1 MSTASFLRLILL
13 AALWGASFLFLR
25 IAAPAMGSVALI
37 ASRVALAALLLA
49 VVAVWLRK
57 APKLGL
63 HWRHYLVLGL
73 LNSAVPWVLLAY
85 AAHTLSASVMSILNA
100 TAPMWGMVCVAL
112 VDRQGVSAK
121 RLLGLVLGTVGVAM
135 LVGLDPTLF
144 GDGAQTDSKGMW
156 LAVAA
161 MLTGTLCY
169 GIASTYT
176 RSVKGV
182 DAFNNAH
189 GSMWAATLL
198 LAPLLLFYPV
208 QSEPNTLVMSSVAVL
223 GVACTGIA
231 LLIYFKLVADE
242 GAPSALTVTYLIPMF
257 GVLWGHLFLDE
268 QVGWHTLVGSC
279 VVLMGTALVTG
290 FSPLRL
296 FGKAKA

>member
-25 IAAPAMGSVALI
+25 VAAPVMGSVALI
-37 ASRVALAALLLA
+37 TSRVALAALLLA
-49 VVAVWLRK
+49 AVAVWLKK
-57 APKLGL
+57 APKVGL

-73 LNSAVPWVLLAY
+73 VNSAIPWVLLAY

-100 TAPMWGMVCVAL
+100 TAPMWGMVCVAV

-121 RLLGLVLGTVGVAM
+121 RLFGLFLGTIGVAM

-144 GDGAQTDSKGMW
+144 GQASAADSSAMW
-156 LAVAA
+156 FAVGA

-208 QSEPNTLVMSSVAVL
+208 QSQPTTLVLSSVVVL
-223 GVACTGIA
+223 GIACTGIA

-268 QVGWHTLVGSC
+268 QLGWHTLLGSC

-290 FSPLRL
+290 FSPMKL
-296 FGKAKA
+296 FNQHSR